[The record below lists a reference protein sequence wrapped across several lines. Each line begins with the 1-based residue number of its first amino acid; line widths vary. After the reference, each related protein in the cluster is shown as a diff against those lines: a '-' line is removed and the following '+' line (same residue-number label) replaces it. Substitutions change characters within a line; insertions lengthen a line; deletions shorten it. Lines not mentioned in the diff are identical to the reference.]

1 MMKRTLQW
9 TTFALVLTLAGG
21 LINDTEAQ
29 RRGPQRASKA
39 LQVDENADGIS
50 DSRALRHAGRS
61 GNLKGTLAR
70 ELSTE
75 QRTAIKG
82 EIDALREAGAS
93 AEEITAAVATQLV
106 AAGVELPENFAEE
119 HTARVVERQAQAAQR
134 EEIHTLVAGLREEGA
149 TREEI
154 TAALTEAGFELPN
167 KGRPGHGHGHHG
179 RGMRGAGPVD
189 AAPPATSDE

>member
-1 MMKRTLQW
+1 MKRTLQW

-29 RRGPQRASKA
+29 RRGHQRAA
-39 LQVDENADGIS
+39 RAAQVDENADGIA

-61 GNLKGTLAR
+61 GNLNGIFAG

-75 QRTAIKG
+75 QRTALKS
-82 EIDALREAGAS
+82 EVNALREGGAS
-93 AEEITAAVATQLV
+93 AEEITAAVATQLQ
-106 AAGVELPENFAEE
+106 AAGIELPDNFAEE

-134 EEIHTLVAGLREEGA
+134 EAMHTLVAGLKEEGA

-154 TAALTEAGFELPN
+154 AAALTEAGFERPS
-167 KGRPGHGHGHHG
+167 KGRRGRGHGHHG
-179 RGMRGAGPVD
+179 RGMRGAATVD
-189 AAPPATSDE
+189 APPATSGE